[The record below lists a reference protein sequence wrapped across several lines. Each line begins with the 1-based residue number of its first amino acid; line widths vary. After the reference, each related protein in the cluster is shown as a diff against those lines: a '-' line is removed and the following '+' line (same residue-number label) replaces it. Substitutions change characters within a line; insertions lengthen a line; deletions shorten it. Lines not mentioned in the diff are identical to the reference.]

1 VEDYLLLKQTLLC
14 AAVVLGAV
22 QIANSQSDE
31 KKFEVGGQFTFFR
44 ETVHS
49 LTFANSPTL
58 TRSHQRTTVEGLGG
72 RFGYNVSKYLA
83 FEAEI
88 NIFPGASDRES
99 GRKIQGLFGVKAGK
113 RFKRVGVFGKA
124 RPGFIRFQKADYAFG
139 SLKDTVCPLQIPSPL
154 ACYHPIA
161 RSSFAFDLGGVVE
174 IYPSRR
180 TLIRVDLGRT
190 TYKLDERSV
199 AWLRT
204 FAVGEGFDVIQ
215 AAPAETF
222 HKFQPSIGFA
232 FRF

>member
-1 VEDYLLLKQTLLC
+1 LLKQILSC

-22 QIANSQSDE
+22 QIAHSQSDE
-31 KKFEVGGQFTFFR
+31 KKFEAGGQFTFFR

-49 LTFANSPTL
+49 LSFPNARLVTAD
-58 TRSHQRTTVEGLGG
+58 QRTTVEGLGG
-72 RFGYNVSKYLA
+72 RFGYNVSKYIA

-88 NIFPGASDRES
+88 NIFPGASDREA

-139 SLKDTVCPLQIPSPL
+139 SLKDQVCPLQIPSPV

-161 RSSFAFDLGGVVE
+161 RSRFAFDLGGVLE

-190 TYKLDERSV
+190 TFKLDERSV